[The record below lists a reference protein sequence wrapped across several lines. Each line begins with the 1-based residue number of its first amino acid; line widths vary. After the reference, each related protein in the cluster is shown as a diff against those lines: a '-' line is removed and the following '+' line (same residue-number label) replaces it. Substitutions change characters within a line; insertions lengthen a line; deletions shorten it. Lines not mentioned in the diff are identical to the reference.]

1 MNLRTRPG
9 AAALAGAVLAGAVLA
24 GAVLA
29 GAATAQATWNMPV
42 RSNPQNY
49 MTQNVMEFVEDVAE
63 RTDGAVRIEVHPED
77 ALVRQPDVMRAVQT
91 RQVELGEYLLS
102 MQSNLSPI
110 FAVDGI
116 PFLAVGYEANR
127 KLAEAARPAIEEQ
140 LAQRDLKLL
149 FIQSWPR
156 QGIYVDK
163 AVDTLADFR
172 GVTMRAYN
180 PSTARLAELM
190 GATPVTVQQA
200 EVPQAFSTGVVSAM
214 ITSPTTGIDTQAW
227 DFVSH
232 FYDVEAFITWN
243 VIVMN
248 QSVFDGLP
256 PEQQQAV
263 TEAAAAA
270 EERAWENAP
279 SVTEEQIQTLADNGM
294 IVEKP
299 SEAMLAELQQI
310 GETMLNEWLETA
322 GETGQAIIDRY
333 RSME

>member
-1 MNLRTRPG
+1 MNLKATAG
-9 AAALAGAVLAGAVLA
+9 AAMLASASLV
-24 GAVLA
+24 A
-29 GAATAQATWNMPV
+29 GAATAQTTWNMPV
-42 RSNPQNY
+42 RSNTQNY
-49 MTQNVMEFVEDVAE
+49 MTQNVMEFVEDIAE
-63 RTDGAVRIEVHPED
+63 NTGEEIRIEVHPED
-77 ALVRQPDVMRAVQT
+77 ALVRQPDILRAVQT
-91 RQVELGEYLLS
+91 QQVELGEYLMS

-110 FAVDGI
+110 FAVDAI

-127 KLAEAARPAIEEQ
+127 KLAEAARPAIEAE
-140 LAQRDLKLL
+140 LAERGLKLA

-163 AVDTLADFR
+163 EVDTLADFE

-200 EVPQAFSTGVVSAM
+200 EVPQAFSTGVVEAM

-243 VIVMN
+243 IVVMN
-248 QSVFDGLP
+248 QSVFEALP

-263 TEAAAAA
+263 EDAAAAA
-270 EERAWENAP
+270 EDRAWENAP
-279 SVTEEQIQTLADNGM
+279 SITEEQIQTLADNGM
-294 IVEKP
+294 TIEKP
-299 SEAMLAELQQI
+299 SEEMLVELQQI
-310 GETMLNEWLETA
+310 GETMLNEWLESA
-322 GETGQAIIDRY
+322 GETGQEIVERY

>member
-1 MNLRTRPG
+1 MNLKAT
-9 AAALAGAVLAGAVLA
+9 ALAALM
-24 GAVLA
+24 A
-29 GAATAQATWNMPV
+29 GAALVAGPAAAQTTWNMPV

-49 MTQNVMEFVEDVAE
+49 MSQNIEQFAEDVAE
-63 RTDGAVRIEVHPED
+63 NTEGEIQIELHHED

-91 RQVELGEYLLS
+91 RQVELGEYLMS
-102 MQSNLSPI
+102 MQSNLSPT
-110 FAVDGI
+110 FAVDAI

-127 KLAEAARPAIEEQ
+127 KLAEAARPAIEEE
-140 LAQRDLKLL
+140 LAERGLKLL

-163 AVDTLADFR
+163 EVNTLSDFE
-172 GVTMRAYN
+172 GITMRAYN

-200 EVPQAFSTGVVSAM
+200 EVPQAFSTGVVEAM

-243 VIVMN
+243 VVVMN
-248 QSVFDGLP
+248 QDVFDALP
-256 PEQQQAV
+256 PEQQEAV
-263 TEAAAAA
+263 MAAA
-270 EERAWENAP
+270 EAAGDRAWENAP
-279 SVTEEQIQTLADNGM
+279 SVTEEQIQTLADNGI
-294 IVEKP
+294 IVKKP
-299 SEAMLAELQQI
+299 SEEMLGELQQV
-310 GETMLNEWLETA
+310 GETMLDEWLETA
-322 GETGQAIIDRY
+322 GETGQEIIDRY

>member
-1 MNLRTRPG
+1 MNLKATA
-9 AAALAGAVLAGAVLA
+9 AAALLGGAMLA
-24 GAVLA
+24 A
-29 GAATAQATWNMPV
+29 GAATAQTSWNMPV

-49 MTQNVMEFVEDVAE
+49 MSQNIAEFAEDVAE
-63 RTDGAVRIEVHPED
+63 NTGGELEIELHHED
-77 ALVRQPDVMRAVQT
+77 SLVRQPDVMRAVQT
-91 RQVELGEYLLS
+91 QQVELGEYLMS
-102 MQSNLSPI
+102 MQSNASPI
-110 FAVDGI
+110 FAVDAI

-127 KLAEAARPAIEEQ
+127 KLAEAARPAIEEE
-140 LAQRDLKLL
+140 LATRGLKLL

-163 AVDTLADFR
+163 EVETVADFE

-200 EVPQAFSTGVVSAM
+200 EVPQAFSTGVVEAM

-243 VIVMN
+243 VVVMN
-248 QSVFDGLP
+248 QSVFDALP
-256 PEQQQAV
+256 PEQQEAV
-263 TEAAAAA
+263 MEAARAA
-270 EERAWENAP
+270 EERAWDNAP

-294 IVEKP
+294 TVAKP
-299 SEAMLAELQQI
+299 SEEMLAELQQI
-310 GETMLNEWLETA
+310 GETMLEEWLETA
-322 GETGQAIIDRY
+322 GETGQEVIDRY
-333 RSME
+333 REME